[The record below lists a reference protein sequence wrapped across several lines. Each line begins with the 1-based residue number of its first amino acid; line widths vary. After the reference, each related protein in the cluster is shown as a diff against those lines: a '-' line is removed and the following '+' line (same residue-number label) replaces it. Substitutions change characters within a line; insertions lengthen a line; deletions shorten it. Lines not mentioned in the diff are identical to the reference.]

1 MPPRRTWSLSE
12 PSCSIAL
19 LNRSVICPCSL
30 MRSWSRVALTD
41 SLVNTS
47 AYTAANAEMAA
58 MAMVAR
64 WVQSRFD
71 QAVRA
76 AFQPRPSGAD
86 RNGPVWVRRRHTS
99 VASPTTAPVTI
110 STVGPRWGA
119 IAVVTGGHH
128 HGDAAHNIPLR
139 IAARPAAI
147 TIDHTPVMCHV
158 RFLSLGSRWR
168 EGASLIGTPDPTGPR
183 HRTAPR

>member
-47 AYTAANAEMAA
+47 AYTAANAEME
-58 MAMVAR
+58 
-64 WVQSRFD
+64 
-71 QAVRA
+71 
-76 AFQPRPSGAD
+76 
-86 RNGPVWVRRRHTS
+86 
-99 VASPTTAPVTI
+99 
-110 STVGPRWGA
+110 A